1 MFIDTSGWANLYI
14 PTETYHPQTAQIFQ
28 ELRQQ
33 RQILFTTNYIFAELV
48 ALLDSPLRTP
58 RYRLFSILDSIK
70 AAPYVHLIHVTPE
83 IDAAAWNLCKSRPD
97 KTWSLVDCTSF
108 VMMQKLNIQQ
118 ALTTDHHFEQ
128 AGFIRRLK

>member
-14 PTETYHPQTAQIFQ
+14 PTETYHPLTARIFQ
-28 ELRQQ
+28 DWRRQ
-33 RQILFTTNYIFAELV
+33 RQICFTTNYILAELV

-83 IDAAAWNLCKSRPD
+83 IDAAAWTLCKSRPD
-97 KTWSLVDCTSF
+97 KSWSLVDCTSF
-108 VMMQKLNIQQ
+108 GVMRQLNI
-118 ALTTDHHFEQ
+118 
-128 AGFIRRLK
+128 